1 MRKIYLYTLLLLIL
15 TSFFLQ
21 VSAQKKEYVIRED
34 LDWQGYKSLFPGHSV
49 LIFDGAVNHDSL
61 GFLPVYQ
68 CFIPGSVSFH
78 DADIHLAE
86 AVYEPLE
93 IGIIS
98 EFPDLHL
105 IRNQPRIFTNTITKR
120 KEALRSLYLL
130 PLRNNPENGAI
141 EMLVSFTIVIP
152 YNESKAVNIP
162 VPKGGREYASHSV
175 LREGDWY
182 RIGVRETGI
191 HRITYAEL
199 EAMGINPAMID
210 PRKIRLFGNGNGMLE
225 EANSADRI
233 DDLIEN
239 SIYLHGEGDGQ
250 FNQDDYIL
258 FYGEAPVVIK
268 YNPFYL
274 QYDHE
279 VNIFTEQTYYFL
291 TVDDQAG
298 LRISEGVTPSES
310 ATHELHS
317 FQEFTYHEKDSVNL
331 IKSGKTWYGEVFNKK
346 TDYDFPFEL
355 TGIDLS
361 SPVYLKASLAGRS
374 TVKTVFSFYTEG
386 VFLTDVEVPSVLLG
400 SPTIYAR
407 QILSNYESFYA
418 KDDAVDIRISF
429 EKNGSLD
436 VGWLDFIELNYI
448 RELRFTGGQLD
459 FRDVRNAGS
468 GRIAQYHV
476 KSLVP
481 DIMIWEVTDPTDIS
495 SQLLTGETEGVSF
508 KAWYDKSREFIAFD
522 GSLYYSPEFVEKVEN
537 QDLHSLEPADYIVV
551 THPHFMDQAR
561 RIADHHRQYNG
572 LSSIIVTPQQIYN
585 EFSSGAQDA
594 TALRDFVKM
603 LYDRAP
609 SGQEPRYL
617 LLFGDASYDYRG
629 LLGGSNSLVPAYQS
643 RESLKYSGSFVT
655 DDFFACLDYDEG
667 SGGAGTM
674 DMGVGRFPVN
684 TIEEAEAMVSKSI
697 DYMLPRRDNFGPWR
711 NEISFIGDDEDN
723 NTHVKQAESLAG
735 ITDSLGTVYNVN
747 KIYIDAYVQLKTGS
761 GPRYPEVNNAI
772 NNDISDGCL
781 IMNYTGHGGEVAW
794 AEERILDIPAIQSY
808 RNQNSLPVFVTATCE
823 FSRYDDPLLVSA
835 GELVFLNPRGAGIG
849 LFTTTRQSFSTSNFA
864 YNKRFYYEAF
874 RVDSATGEYPRLG
887 DLIMAAKTP
896 SNTNIKNFVLLGDPA
911 LMLAYPKMQVNTTAI
926 RLENPDRISDTLYAL
941 SKVTVEGQIEDL
953 AGNLLDGFNGLVYT
967 SVYDKPVVYQTRAND
982 PASKVADFYIQNK
995 KIFKGEATVTDG
1007 KFSFTFIV
1015 PIDIYYQFGLG
1026 KISYYA
1032 LDTVNLIDA
1041 HGYEKVWIGGSDD
1054 ELVTDN
1060 TGPSIDLYLNTT
1072 SFQSGDLTTPS
1083 PLLIANLF
1091 DESGINTVGNGIGH
1105 DLVAI
1110 IDGNYQLPVVLN
1122 DHFNPETDSYQEGF
1136 ILYGLGPFSD
1146 GLHTLTLKAWDVLN
1160 NSSEA
1165 TIEFHVNRD
1174 ARLELS
1180 QLKCQ
1185 PNPYRETSSFSF
1197 SHNKPGA
1204 LLDVDIYIYNLMGQ
1218 RVTTLSYE
1226 VVAEST
1232 DSGLLYWSGKDDSGN
1247 ELSEGLYVYT
1257 VVVTSD
1263 DGFTES
1269 LSQKIIHSR

>member
-1 MRKIYLYTLLLLIL
+1 MRV
-15 TSFFLQ
+15 F
-21 VSAQKKEYVIRED
+21 AQQRQYMISES
-34 LDWQGYKSLFPGHSV
+34 LDWQGNKSLYPGHSV
-49 LIFDGAVNHDSL
+49 LMFDGAVNHDSL

-68 CFIPGSVSFH
+68 CYIPGNISFQ
-78 DADIHLAE
+78 DTDIRLAE
-86 AVYEPLE
+86 AVYEPAE
-93 IGIIS
+93 IGNIS

-105 IRNQPRIFTNTITKR
+105 IQNEPRIFINTITSR

-130 PLRNNPENGAI
+130 PLRNNPENGTI
-141 EMLVSFTIVIP
+141 EKLVSFRLVIQ
-152 YNESKAVNIP
+152 YDESRAVDDP
-162 VPKGGREYASHSV
+162 VITGGREYASHSV
-175 LREGDWY
+175 LREGEWY
-182 RIGVRETGI
+182 RIGVSETGI
-191 HRITYAEL
+191 YKISYSDL
-199 EAMGINPAMID
+199 EGMGISPGAID
-210 PRKIRLFGNGNGMLE
+210 PRHIRLFGNGNGMLE
-225 EANSADRI
+225 EANSADRF

-239 SIYLHGEGDGQ
+239 SIYVHGEDDGQ
-250 FNQDDYIL
+250 FSPDDYIL
-258 FYGEAPVVIK
+258 FYGEAPVVIR

-279 VNIFTEQTYYFL
+279 INIFSDKTYYFI
-291 TVDDQAG
+291 TVDDQPG
-298 LRISEGVTPSES
+298 LRISEDVTLSES
-310 ATHELHS
+310 TTHDLYN
-317 FQEFTYHEKDSVNL
+317 FQEFAYHEKDSINL

-346 TDYDFPFEL
+346 TEYDFPFEL

-361 SPVYLKASLAGRS
+361 YPVYLKASMAGRS
-374 TVKTVFSFYTEG
+374 TVKTTFSFFTEG
-386 VFLTDVEVPSVLLG
+386 DFLTDVEVPSVLLG

-407 QILSNYESFYA
+407 QILSNYESFFA
-418 KDDAVDIRISF
+418 KDEAVDIRISF

-436 VGWLDFIELNYI
+436 IGWLDFIELNYI
-448 RELRFTGGQLD
+448 RELSFTGGQLS
-459 FRDVRNAGS
+459 FRDVRNAGADQ
-468 GRIAQYHV
+468 IARYHV
-476 KSLVP
+476 KTSIQ
-481 DIMIWEVTDPTDIS
+481 DIMIWEVTDPKAIS
-495 SQLLTGETEGVSF
+495 SRLLTSEQEGVSF
-508 KAWYDKSREFIAFD
+508 KARYDMPREFIAFD
-522 GSLYYSPEFVEKVEN
+522 GNLFYSPEFIEKVEN

-551 THPHFMDQAR
+551 THPLFMDQAR
-561 RIADHHRQYNG
+561 RIADHHRQYSG

-585 EFSSGAQDA
+585 EFSTGAQDA
-594 TALRDFVKM
+594 TAVRDFVKM

-609 SGQEPRYL
+609 AGQEPRYL

-629 LLGGSNSLVPAYQS
+629 LLGGGNNLVPAYQS
-643 RESLKYSGSFVT
+643 RESLKYSESFVT
-655 DDFFACLDYDEG
+655 DDFFACLDNDEG

-684 TIEEAEAMVSKSI
+684 TVAEAEAMVSKSI
-697 DYMLPRRDNFGPWR
+697 NYMLPHRDNFGPWR
-711 NEISFIGDDEDN
+711 NEISFVGDDEDN
-723 NTHVKQAESLAG
+723 NTHVKQAESLAD

-761 GPRYPEVNNAI
+761 GPRYPEANTAI

-794 AEERILDIPAIQSY
+794 AEERILDIPAIQSF

-835 GELVFLNPRGAGIG
+835 GELVFLNPGGAGIG

-864 YNKRFYYEAF
+864 YNKRFYYDAF

-887 DLIMAAKTP
+887 DLIMVAKTP

-911 LMLAYPKMQVNTTAI
+911 LMLAYPKMQVKTTAI
-926 RLENPDRISDTLYAL
+926 RLENPERISDTLYAL

-953 AGNLLDGFNGLVYT
+953 SGNLLEGFNGLVYT

-995 KIFKGEATVTDG
+995 KIYKGEATVTDG

-1015 PIDIYYQFGLG
+1015 PIDISYQFGLG

-1041 HGYEKVWIGGSDD
+1041 HGYGKVWIGGSDD
-1054 ELVTDN
+1054 ELVTDD
-1060 TGPSIDLYLNTT
+1060 TGPSIDLFLNTT

-1083 PLLIANLF
+1083 PLLIANLS

-1122 DHFNPETDSYQEGF
+1122 DHFNPETDSYQEGL

-1185 PNPYRETSSFSF
+1185 PNPFRESSSFSF
-1197 SHNKPGA
+1197 RHNKPGA
-1204 LLDVDIYIYNLMGQ
+1204 LLDVDLHIYNLMGQ
-1218 RVTTLSYE
+1218 RVTTLHYE
-1226 VVAEST
+1226 VATEST

-1263 DGFTES
+1263 DGFTET